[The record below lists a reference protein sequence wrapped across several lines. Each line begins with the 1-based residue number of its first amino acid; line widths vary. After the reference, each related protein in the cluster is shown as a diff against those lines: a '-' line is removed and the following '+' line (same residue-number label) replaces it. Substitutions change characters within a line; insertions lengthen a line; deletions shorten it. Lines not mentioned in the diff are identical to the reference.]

1 MLSLPFWRPMAAAL
15 VTLPYLLWTGCRSYA
30 PAPIDWT
37 RESSEWSAAATNR
50 VPLTLAEAR
59 QIALILNPEINALRL
74 KRLSSKNQAQA
85 AGWWEDPAL
94 DLDALRILRGGDHP
108 WLLGSGLTFALP
120 LNGVP
125 GLEKRAAQAYA
136 QADALAVTVAERE
149 LLAEVDRLW
158 NACRANL
165 RCVDAQ
171 NAYKAKLL
179 EREKQVRALVAAGE
193 LPKAEADRIEQRL
206 VKISVDCACCGPDAV
221 ARRQAF
227 KRLLGLPPEAP
238 AEVVPDDGGTPPPA
252 LAGLVAPATELDL
265 VRHPRVQEKLVRLKA
280 GEEELRAE
288 IRKQYPEL
296 TIGPRYEHEDGG
308 GRLGATLG
316 FTLPLWNRN
325 RKGIADAEGG
335 RDEARLEALNAWRGL
350 VAEWQAAKAMMEAVA
365 TKERGLRAEL
375 LPAAQAAAARTERLF
390 KQGEADVLALIAA
403 DDTVYDLQESLID
416 TQTALQEARVR
427 LELLHVPAAAETT
440 NARECLTGRQGQ

>member
-1 MLSLPFWRPMAAAL
+1 MLSLHPWRPIAAAL

-30 PAPIDWT
+30 PAPIDWE
-37 RESSEWSAAATNR
+37 RESSDWSASATNR
-50 VPLTLAEAR
+50 LPLTLVEAR

-74 KRLSSKNQAQA
+74 KHLSSKNQAQA
-85 AGWWEDPAL
+85 SGWWEDPAL
-94 DLDALRILRGGDHP
+94 DLDALRILSGGDHP
-108 WLLGSGLTFALP
+108 WLLGSGLTFSLP

-136 QADALAVTVAERE
+136 HADALAVTVAERA

-171 NAYKAKLL
+171 NAYKARLS

-193 LPKAEADRIEQRL
+193 LPKAEADRIEQTR

-221 ARRQAF
+221 ARRHAF

-238 AEVVPDDGGTPPPA
+238 CEVVPDDGETPQPPA
-252 LAGLVAPATELDL
+252 LAGLVAPASELDL

-296 TIGPRYEHEDGG
+296 MIGPRYEHEDGG

-350 VAEWQAAKAMMEAVA
+350 VGEWQEAQAMKEAVE

-390 KQGEADVLALIAA
+390 KQGEADVLALLSA
-403 DDTVYDLQESLID
+403 DETVYDLQEALID
-416 TQTALQEARVR
+416 TQTALHEARVR
-427 LELLHVPAAAETT
+427 LELLHVPAATETPHKT
-440 NARECLTGRQGQ
+440 L

>member
-1 MLSLPFWRPMAAAL
+1 MLSLHLWRPIAAAF

-37 RESSEWSAAATNR
+37 RESSDWSASATNR
-50 VPLTLAEAR
+50 LPLTLVEAR

-74 KRLSSKNQAQA
+74 KHLSSKNQAQA
-85 AGWWEDPAL
+85 SGWWEDPAL
-94 DLDALRILRGGDHP
+94 DLDALRILRGGEHP
-108 WLLGSGLTFALP
+108 WLLGSGLTFSLP

-136 QADALAVTVAERE
+136 NADALAVTVAERA

-171 NAYKAKLL
+171 NAYKARLS

-193 LPKAEADRIEQRL
+193 LSKAEADRIEQTR

-221 ARRQAF
+221 AQRHAF

-238 AEVVPDDGGTPPPA
+238 CEVVPDPSEIPPPA
-252 LAGLVAPATELDL
+252 LAGLVAPASVLDL
-265 VRHPRVQEKLVRLKA
+265 VRHPRVQEKLIRLKA

-296 TIGPRYEHEDGG
+296 MIGPRYEHEDGG

-335 RDEARLEALNAWRGL
+335 RDEARMEALNAWRSL
-350 VAEWQAAKAMMEAVA
+350 VGEWREAQAMMEAVA
-365 TKERGLRAEL
+365 AKERGLRAEL
-375 LPAAQAAAARTERLF
+375 LPAAQAAAQRTERLF
-390 KQGEADVLALIAA
+390 KQGEADVLALLSA
-403 DDTVYDLQESLID
+403 DETVYALQESLID
-416 TQTALQEARVR
+416 AQTALHEARVR
-427 LELLHVPAAAETT
+427 LELLHVPAATETT
-440 NARECLTGRQGQ
+440 KTL

>member
-1 MLSLPFWRPMAAAL
+1 MLSLHLRRPIAAAL

-30 PAPIDWT
+30 PAPIDWA
-37 RESSEWSAAATNR
+37 RESADWSASATNR
-50 VPLTLAEAR
+50 VPLTLADAR
-59 QIALILNPEINALRL
+59 QVALILNPEINALRL
-74 KRLSSKNQAQA
+74 KHLSSENQAQA
-85 AGWWEDPAL
+85 SGWWEDPAL

-108 WLLGSGLTFALP
+108 WLLGSGLTFSLP

-136 QADALAVTVAERE
+136 QADALAVTVAERA

-171 NAYKAKLL
+171 NAYKARLL
-179 EREKQVRALVAAGE
+179 EREKLVRALVAAGE
-193 LPKAEADRIEQRL
+193 LPKAEADRIEQTR

-221 ARRQAF
+221 ARRHAF

-238 AEVVPDDGGTPPPA
+238 CEVVPDESETPPPA
-252 LAGLVAPATELDL
+252 LAGLMPPASVLDL

-296 TIGPRYEHEDGG
+296 MIGPRYEHEDGG

-335 RDEARLEALNAWRGL
+335 RDEARMEALNAWRSL
-350 VAEWQAAKAMMEAVA
+350 VGEWQEAQAMMEAVA
-365 TKERGLRAEL
+365 TKERGLRTEL
-375 LPAAQAAAARTERLF
+375 LPAAQAAAHRTESLF
-390 KQGEADVLALIAA
+390 KQGEADVLALLSA
-403 DDTVYDLQESLID
+403 DETVYDLQEALID
-416 TQTALQEARVR
+416 AQTALHEARVR
-427 LELLHVPAAAETT
+427 LELLHVPAATETT
-440 NARECLTGRQGQ
+440 KTL